1 MPAPHTRHSP
11 WSEVGNSPDGHSPHE
26 VTPTPPSLTRPLA
39 HPSHVYELVF
49 RNLPGPHRGVGSGV
63 GGEEGIGVAVGAV
76 VGIEVVGAIVGNEVG
91 SADMV
96 GTDVGPIVGAAV
108 GGSTHTWWLMG
119 GGWRVVG
126 TNK

>member
-63 GGEEGIGVAVGAV
+63 GGEEGTGVAVGA
-76 VGIEVVGAIVGNEVG
+76 AVGNEVG

-96 GTDVGPIVGAAV
+96 GAAV
-108 GGSTHTWWLMG
+108 GPTVGPTVGGRAHAWWLIG
-119 GGWRVVG
+119 GGW
-126 TNK
+126 